1 MKGTGEDSVD
11 AMTLKRKFYAIIAV
25 AALGF
30 LALSCVWLA
39 QERSHVLKARE
50 DELQKLVD
58 GPYSILT
65 DYHQMEQAGRLTR
78 AEAQQRA
85 VAIIRVMRYDRDNYF
100 WINDLHPT
108 MVMHPVQPQLE
119 GQDLSAFRDPNG
131 KVLFQEMVA
140 TVGNQ
145 GAGFVSYMW
154 PKPGKHPGKPVPK
167 LSFVREFQPWGWM
180 VGSGIYIDDL
190 EVAWRQ
196 NALTA
201 ASLGLA
207 CLLVLMLVS
216 TVVVRSILGPLQD
229 MLDRMNEVME
239 GDIARMSPA
248 SKDEMADLE
257 NRFNFFVNRIQQILS
272 QVSKRPGLPFER
284 VKLAHLR
291 WCDRLR
297 RYIGGQEE
305 IDGSRLASHKDC
317 ELGRWIYTEALSE
330 HGHLRDVQDLESRH
344 RSMHGI
350 VREVVELKETGMLY
364 EAMQRLPEVEAASK
378 QVVALLTR
386 LENEL
391 KSPGKAYLP
400 H

>member
-1 MKGTGEDSVD
+1 
-11 AMTLKRKFYAIIAV
+11 MTLKRKFYAIIAV

-30 LALSCVWLA
+30 LTLSGVWLVR
-39 QERSHVLKARE
+39 ERSHVLKARE

-65 DYHQMEQAGRLTR
+65 DYHRMEKAGRLSR

-85 VAIIRVMRYDRDNYF
+85 MAIIRVMRYDRDNYF

-108 MVMHPVQPQLE
+108 MVMHPIQPQLE
-119 GQDLSAFRDPNG
+119 GQDLTGFRDPSG
-131 KVLFQEMVA
+131 KALFQEMVA
-140 TVGNQ
+140 TVGDHN
-145 GAGFVSYMW
+145 AGFVSYMW
-154 PKPGKHPGKPVPK
+154 PKPGQDPGKPVPK
-167 LSFVREFQPWGWM
+167 LSFVREFQPWGWV

-190 EVAWRQ
+190 EAAWRQ

-201 ASLGLA
+201 AGLTLA
-207 CLLVLMLVS
+207 CLLVLTLVS

-229 MLDRMNEVME
+229 MLDRMNEVMA
-239 GDIARMSPA
+239 GDMARMSPA
-248 SKDEMADLE
+248 SKDEMTDLD

-272 QVSKRPGLPFER
+272 QVSKRPDLPFER

-291 WCDRLR
+291 WCERLR
-297 RYIGGQEE
+297 RYIAGQGE

-317 ELGRWIYTEALSE
+317 ELGRWIYTDALSRY
-330 HGHLRDVQDLESRH
+330 GHVQDMLELESQH
-344 RSMHGI
+344 KNMHGM
-350 VREVVELKETGMLY
+350 VREVVDLKEAGKLH
-364 EAMQRLPEVEAASK
+364 EAIERLPQVEAVSK

-391 KSPGKAYLP
+391 KSPGRAYLP